1 MTPLP
6 PPLGRWALGTPLDP
20 AGRWSWRRPPAAWLT
35 LLADGGR
42 GVPQRAAI
50 LHDLGWAALL
60 DGDVAAAAGQFE
72 EGMGLVRAQRS
83 ARPWRGALLVGLATV
98 DRVQGAF
105 EASLSRAREALGG
118 QVDGGVAFGAHLTL
132 ATTTRV
138 MGDPLVSVRHHYAA
152 LRYAPSAEAA
162 ADVQALLDLVH
173 PGSGRPDEA
182 RLSPGVQLRLALQDA
197 ESVLRS
203 GLPVELLPD
212 VSGFGFEVLDES
224 RSVPHVR
231 AALGWPEPPAAPD
244 EARLVTRGRLGVQR
258 GLTFV
263 PMRGEGRSLAL
274 LAYLIERGGA
284 PWPRVADAV
293 LGEGTEKALYGQV
306 RYHVSRLR
314 SLLGDSEAVRLRGGR
329 LSLGPQWVWSTDL
342 RGGQGPCLLDG
353 PLGWLEAGED

>member
-1 MTPLP
+1 M
-6 PPLGRWALGTPLDP
+6 
-20 AGRWSWRRPPAAWLT
+20 
-35 LLADGGR
+35 
-42 GVPQRAAI
+42 
-50 LHDLGWAALL
+50 
-60 DGDVAAAAGQFE
+60 
-72 EGMGLVRAQRS
+72 
-83 ARPWRGALLVGLATV
+83 
-98 DRVQGAF
+98 
-105 EASLSRAREALGG
+105 
-118 QVDGGVAFGAHLTL
+118 
-132 ATTTRV
+132 
-138 MGDPLVSVRHHYAA
+138 
-152 LRYAPSAEAA
+152 
-162 ADVQALLDLVH
+162 
-173 PGSGRPDEA
+173 
-182 RLSPGVQLRLALQDA
+182 
-197 ESVLRS
+197 
-203 GLPVELLPD
+203 
-212 VSGFGFEVLDES
+212 LDES

-263 PMRGEGRSLAL
+263 PMSGEGRSLAL